1 MLAYR
6 KASLQDNF
14 TALPNYSALH
24 KFIKANRNNNLTIC
38 LLDIDNFKEYN
49 KISISKGDEV
59 LKEFA
64 KILKQKFA
72 DKAFIAR
79 YRLGDEFALVF
90 NINIDVEK
98 ELNHFNDLLNT
109 YKLMV
114 LNEKS
119 DTVIN
124 FSYGTAMIRKEDK
137 FIDICF
143 ENAEKMLAEN
153 KRIKKS
159 VRTL

>member
-14 TALPNYSALH
+14 TALPNYIALR
-24 KFIKANRNNNLTIC
+24 KFIKANRNTNLTIC
-38 LLDIDNFKEYN
+38 ILDIDNFKEFN
-49 KISISKGDEV
+49 NISISKGDEI

-64 KILKQKFA
+64 SILKQKFA

-79 YRLGDEFALVF
+79 YRHGDEFALVF
-90 NINIDVEK
+90 NTKIDVDN
-98 ELNHFNDLLNT
+98 ELNQFNNFLKS
-109 YKLMV
+109 YKIMV
-114 LNEKS
+114 TNEKS

-124 FSYGTAMIRKEDK
+124 YSYGTAMINKEDK

-153 KRIKKS
+153 KRIKKTA
-159 VRTL
+159 RT